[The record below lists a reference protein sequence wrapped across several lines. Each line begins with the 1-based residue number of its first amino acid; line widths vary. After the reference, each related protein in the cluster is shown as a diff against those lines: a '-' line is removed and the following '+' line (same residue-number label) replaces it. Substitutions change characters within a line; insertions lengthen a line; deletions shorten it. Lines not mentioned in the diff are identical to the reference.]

1 MTFNNPG
8 LKPPAG
14 YTDCLICGRIVPD
27 NVAAIRRHMERCDA
41 WGDAR

>member
-14 YTDCLICGRIVPD
+14 YTDCLICGRIIAD
-27 NVAAIRRHMERCDA
+27 TTEAARAHLTRCDA